1 MKSPEDLVAAIVGCL
16 RTNALS
22 GERYEQ
28 LGRETGAELMSLRGA
43 PTGWEFDV
51 NGLLI
56 KVNAQTTEIRHAETE
71 AFTDA
76 LRLRD
81 ALIQAAGLPTPRGE
95 LGVSSVHDHDYAV
108 VGWLGFVYLIFP
120 ADAAGL

>member
-1 MKSPEDLVAAIVGCL
+1 MKSPEDLVSAVVGCL

-22 GERYEQ
+22 GDRYEQ

-56 KVNAQTTEIRHAETE
+56 KVTAQTTEIRQAETE
-71 AFTDA
+71 AFADA

-81 ALIQAAGLPTPRGE
+81 ALIEAAALPTPRGE
-95 LGVSSVHDHDYAV
+95 IGVSSVHDRDYTV
-108 VGWLGFVYLIFP
+108 VGWLGLVYLIFP
-120 ADAAGL
+120 ADGTGL